1 MFLVNITNSKINF
14 NLNRNSLVNAAI
26 VSSGTSFNGVNYKP
40 TAQNITG
47 LIAPGSDGVN
57 HGACCFL
64 CFIYLTD
71 ILCIIMIRN
80 RSRWNC
86 HFVDCYDSVNNGKD

>member
-1 MFLVNITNSKINF
+1 MCLRVIRLCRMGMILDGESILVIFFILELIMIVHF
-14 NLNRNSLVNAAI
+14 NRNSLVNAAI
-26 VSSGTSFNGVNYKP
+26 VSSGTSFNGVNYKT

-71 ILCIIMIRN
+71 I
-80 RSRWNC
+80 
-86 HFVDCYDSVNNGKD
+86 